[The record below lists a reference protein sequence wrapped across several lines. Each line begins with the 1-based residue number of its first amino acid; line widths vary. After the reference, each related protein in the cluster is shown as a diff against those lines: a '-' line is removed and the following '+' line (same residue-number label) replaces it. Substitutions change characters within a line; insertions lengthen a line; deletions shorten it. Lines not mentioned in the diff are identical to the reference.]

1 MTSKIVKEAI
11 IILLACLVVILLF
24 AVILY
29 NFIPNRKLV
38 KEVKQYQASEQISEQ
53 LSDKVDA
60 ENEQV
65 VLTYEVTKSD
75 LNNYKITDDYV
86 PGKANPFSELTTKEQ
101 EASKLGNSSKS
112 GNSGKSTGSGSSSSS
127 AETGLK

>member
-1 MTSKIVKEAI
+1 MTSKIIKEAMI
-11 IILLACLVVILLF
+11 VLIACLVAILLF

-29 NFIPNRKLV
+29 GFIPNRKIV
-38 KEVKQYQASEQISEQ
+38 KEIKEYKTTDQVSEQ

-86 PGKANPFSELTTKEQ
+86 PGKVNPFSELTTKEQ
-101 EASKLGNSSKS
+101 ASETKNSNTAGGS
-112 GNSGKSTGSGSSSSS
+112 SGSSSSAGS
-127 AETGLK
+127 SETGLK